1 MLMTSSMLVHETVAT
16 NVANRYTSVAPNTL
30 VTPYFLRLFSGNRPT
45 KSQIR
50 DLVTATTAEARYS
63 MTKLPALLTRLGS
76 EVVTSVGSG
85 TTASLSV
92 EWTPNKITI
101 ALSKLT
107 DSATSLTDAPPT
119 WGLVYLF
126 PYTANAN
133 ANSWEATMLAYFTVG
148 PDETS
153 DLILPDGYIPVGT
166 TWKSHDDLVLDITG
180 VGIS

>member
-16 NVANRYTSVAPNTL
+16 NVANRYTSAATNTL
-30 VTPYFLRLFSGNRPT
+30 VTPYFLRLFSGPRPT

-50 DLVTATTAEARYS
+50 DLVTATTTEARYA
-63 MTKLPALLTRLGS
+63 MAKLPALLTRLGS

-101 ALSKLT
+101 ALSKLNG
-107 DSATSLTDAPPT
+107 SATSLTDAPPT

-148 PDETS
+148 PDETA

-166 TWKSHDDLVLDITG
+166 TWKSPDDLVLDITG

>member
-1 MLMTSSMLVHETVAT
+1 MKLVSPARAQALAGLGVRTVRDLLTHFPRRYIDLSKRETVA
-16 NVANRYTSVAPNTL
+16 
-30 VTPYFLRLFSGNRPT
+30 GQ
-45 KSQIR
+45 KIR
-50 DLVTATTAEARYS
+50 DLVTATTSEARYA

-85 TTASLSV
+85 TTASLNV

-148 PDETS
+148 S
-153 DLILPDGYIPVGT
+153 DLNADLMIPEGVIPKGT
-166 TWKSHDDLVLDITG
+166 PWKSPDDLVLDVSG
-180 VGIS
+180 GIQ